1 MPRKTINWGTDEEFI
16 AKYEELKSSR
26 KMANFIIVIK
36 VQFLIML
43 KKLVIIQNQ
52 TNNINYQRKIKKIL

>member
-26 KMANFIIVIK
+26 KMGEFYNCDKSSVLNHA
-36 VQFLIML
+36 
-43 KKLVIIQNQ
+43 KKNWL
-52 TNNINYQRKIKKIL
+52 